1 MGADKRC
8 IKSRTARPKTGTVR
22 GRITI
27 AMAVFAGL
35 AFPGSALA
43 TTGGPVISEF
53 ETGLTAGVG
62 LWGIA
67 PGPDGNLWFTE
78 ETHNAVGR
86 ITPGA
91 VITEFTAGFPT
102 GSPKGIVTGPD
113 GNLWVAMAGGDGA
126 IARVTKT
133 GEVTEYPVLTAGDP
147 EDITV
152 GPDNNLWYV
161 DSAANLIGRVTPEGS
176 ITEFTDG
183 LSDSA
188 APTGIA
194 KGPDGAL
201 WFTEPGAGRI
211 GRVTTAGVI
220 TEFSSGISG
229 SSEPTDIVKGPDG
242 NLWFT
247 MAGANGSIGRI
258 TPQGVFT
265 EFSDGL
271 SLLSS
276 PREIAA
282 GPDGNLWFTESAI
295 PGRIGRIT
303 TSGDITEFS
312 TGLLSILSPWGIAAG
327 PDGNMWFTGN
337 NIPGKIGRIT
347 LPPLVRDMAPDQVGT
362 TSVRLRGKLRPNSQA
377 THYHFEYGPTA
388 DYGSKT
394 ASTYAGSGYD
404 LLTVTGGVEGLAP
417 GTKYHFR
424 LVASN
429 DAGVTEGPDR
439 IFETLAP
446 LAGPSTPPEQPK
458 AEPDFGKTVV
468 VEPEGSVRFKNA
480 QGAWQALSSDAE
492 LPVGA
497 VLDTRRGRVAL
508 SSRGCRGG
516 MQTGRFGGG
525 IFSVRQPRSGCGRV
539 DLYLRGGSFK
549 SCPRLSARRHRAG
562 RTASAS
568 RSRRVRKLWG
578 RDHGGR
584 FRSHGRHSHATVR
597 GTRWLTVDRC
607 DGTLTRVTGGSVAV
621 RDFARHRTVVV
632 RAGHS
637 YVAKSRKALRRQ
649 RLARR
654 HHRR

>member
-1 MGADKRC
+1 
-8 IKSRTARPKTGTVR
+8 
-22 GRITI
+22 
-27 AMAVFAGL
+27 MAIFASL
-35 AFPGSALA
+35 AFPGAALA

-53 ETGLTAGVG
+53 ETGLTSGVG
-62 LWGIA
+62 LWGITA
-67 PGPDGNLWFTE
+67 GPDGNLWFTE

-86 ITPGA
+86 VTPGA
-91 VITEFTAGFPT
+91 VITEFGSGFPT

-113 GNLWVAMAGGDGA
+113 GNLWVAMAGGNGA
-126 IARVTKT
+126 IARVTKA
-133 GEVTEYPVLTAGDP
+133 GEVTEFETLTAGDP
-147 EDITV
+147 EDIAV
-152 GPDNNLWYV
+152 GADNNLWYV
-161 DSAANLIGRVTPEGS
+161 DSAANLIGRITPTGS

-183 LSDSA
+183 LSDAA
-188 APTGIA
+188 APTGIT
-194 KGPDGAL
+194 KGPDGAM
-201 WFTEPGAGRI
+201 WFTESAAGKIGRI
-211 GRVTTAGVI
+211 TTAGAI
-220 TEFSSGISG
+220 TEFSNNISG

-247 MAGANGSIGRI
+247 MRGLNGSIGRI
-258 TPQGVFT
+258 TPQGDVD

-271 SLLSS
+271 SLLAS
-276 PREIAA
+276 PREIAT

-295 PGRIGRIT
+295 PGKIGRIT
-303 TSGDITEFS
+303 PDGDITEFS

-337 NIPGKIGRIT
+337 NIPGKVGRIT
-347 LPPLVRDMAPDQVGT
+347 LPPLVRDLAPDQVGT
-362 TSVRLRGKLRPNSQA
+362 NSARLRGKLRPNSQA
-377 THYHFEYGPTA
+377 TEYRFEYGPTDA
-388 DYGSKT
+388 YGS
-394 ASTYAGSGYD
+394 STPTLYAGSGYD
-404 LLTVTGGVEGLAP
+404 LLTVAAVVEGLAP

-429 DAGVTEGPDR
+429 DAGTAAGPDR
-439 IFETLAP
+439 TFATATPPAE
-446 LAGPSTPPEQPK
+446 PSTNEPAPEQPK

-468 VEPEGSVRFKNA
+468 VEPAGTVRVKNA
-480 QGAWQALSSDAE
+480 EGEWQALRSDSE

-497 VLDTRRGRVAL
+497 MIDTRRGQVAL

-525 IFSVRQPRSGCGRV
+525 VFSVRQPRSGCGRV
-539 DLYLRGGSFK
+539 DVYLRGGSFK
-549 SCPRLSARRHRAG
+549 SCPRLTAGRRHRAG

-568 RSRRVRKLWG
+568 RSKRVRKLWG

-607 DGTLTRVTGGSVAV
+607 DGTLTKVTNGSVAV
-621 RDFARHRTVVV
+621 RDLVRHRTVVV

-649 RLARR
+649 RLLRR
-654 HHRR
+654 HRR

>member
-1 MGADKRC
+1 
-8 IKSRTARPKTGTVR
+8 
-22 GRITI
+22 
-27 AMAVFAGL
+27 MAIFASL
-35 AFPGSALA
+35 AFPGAAFA

-53 ETGLTAGVG
+53 ETGLSSGVG
-62 LWGIA
+62 LWGITA
-67 PGPDGNLWFTE
+67 GPDGNLWFTE

-91 VITEFTAGFPT
+91 VITEFGSGFPT

-126 IARVTKT
+126 IARVTKA
-133 GEVTEYPVLTAGDP
+133 GEVTEFETLTAGDP
-147 EDITV
+147 EDIAV

-161 DSAANLIGRVTPEGS
+161 DSAANLIGRITPDGS

-183 LSDSA
+183 LSDA
-188 APTGIA
+188 GAPTAIT

-201 WFTEPGAGRI
+201 WFTESDAGKIGRI
-211 GRVTTAGVI
+211 STAGTI
-220 TEFSSGISG
+220 TEFSSNISG

-247 MAGANGSIGRI
+247 MRGTGGSIGRI
-258 TPQGVFT
+258 TPQGDVE

-271 SLLSS
+271 SLLAS

-295 PGRIGRIT
+295 PGKIGRIT
-303 TSGDITEFS
+303 PDGDITEYS

-337 NIPGKIGRIT
+337 NIPGKVGRIT
-347 LPPLVRDMAPDQVGT
+347 LPPLVRDMTADQVGT
-362 TSVRLRGKLRPNSQA
+362 TSARLRGKLRPNSQA
-377 THYHFEYGPTA
+377 TEYHFEYGPTDA
-388 DYGSKT
+388 YGSKT
-394 ASTYAGSGYD
+394 PTLYAGSGYD
-404 LLTVTGGVEGLAP
+404 LLTVTEMVDGLEP
-417 GTKYHFR
+417 STKYHFR

-429 DAGVTEGPDR
+429 DAGTTGGPDR
-439 IFETLAP
+439 TFATAAP
-446 LAGPSTPPEQPK
+446 PAGPATNQPAPEQPK
-458 AEPDFGKTVV
+458 AEPDFGKSVV
-468 VEPEGSVRFKNA
+468 VEPEGTVRFKNA
-480 QGAWQALSSDAE
+480 EGEWQALRSDAE

-497 VLDTRRGRVAL
+497 MIDTRRGQVAL
-508 SSRGCRGG
+508 SSRGCRGAV
-516 MQTGRFGGG
+516 QTGRFGGG
-525 IFSVRQPRSGCGRV
+525 VFSVRQPRSGCGRV
-539 DLYLRGGSFK
+539 DVYLRGGSFK
-549 SCPRLSARRHRAG
+549 SCPRLTARRRHRAG

-568 RSRRVRKLWG
+568 RSKRVRKLWG

-607 DGTLTRVTGGSVAV
+607 DGTMTKVTNGSVAV
-621 RDFARHRTVVV
+621 RDLVRHRTVVV

-637 YVAKSRKALRRQ
+637 YVAKSRQALRRQ
-649 RLARR
+649 RLLLRR
-654 HHRR
+654 HRR